1 VGTAATAKQ
10 QQVINTTEWV
20 PDTNPRKN
28 TMNIQGFLTNLATQ
42 TSSTETLRAYRQDLE
57 KYEEFLRL
65 KGLRVTQAKPSTI
78 SEFIN
83 HLNNKNGGALAP
95 ASISRRLSVL
105 SAFYEFLRGNSDGEI
120 RNPVARMKRP
130 KVNNELPR
138 AVEDNTLATLV
149 DGITDVRDRAIV
161 LLFVYSGLRL
171 SELCQLNKDTIVPRR
186 QKTPDGTA
194 QFFGTGEVL
203 GKGRKRRQFMV
214 GPTALQALGDYIKA
228 HRMKDDN
235 PALFLSERHQRI
247 SSRSVQDIVD
257 RWCKR
262 LDVPHIHVHQLRHSF
277 ATRNVNAGM
286 SAAVLQELL
295 GHSQLSTSQRYFRVK
310 PDRLMREY
318 FSVME
323 YVRQTSPV

>member
-1 VGTAATAKQ
+1 
-10 QQVINTTEWV
+10 
-20 PDTNPRKN
+20 
-28 TMNIQGFLTNLATQ
+28 MNINGFLTNLATQ

-57 KYEEFLRL
+57 KYEAFLRL

-83 HLNNKNGGALAP
+83 HLNDKNGSALAP
-95 ASISRRLSVL
+95 ASVSRRLSVL
-105 SAFYEFLRGNSDGEI
+105 SAFYEFLRNNSDGEI
-120 RNPVARMKRP
+120 RNPVVRVKRP
-130 KVNNELPR
+130 KVNNDLPR
-138 AVEDNTLATLV
+138 AVEDNVLATLI
-149 DGITDVRDRAIV
+149 DGITDIRDKAIV

-186 QKTPDGTA
+186 RKAPDGTV
-194 QFFGTGEVL
+194 QFFGVGEVL

-228 HRMKDDN
+228 HRMNDEN
-235 PALFLSERHQRI
+235 QALFLSERHQRI

-323 YVRQTSPV
+323 YVRQTSPI